1 VNVITNSHSDPRLP
15 VDDHVKFIRGPFD
28 GQKFRVPFGK
38 PRTVECALTVGNQ
51 IALYRPVWGGKEL
64 RYFEFV
70 QIVDK
75 VKSP

>member
-1 VNVITNSHSDPRLP
+1 MNPITNSHSDPRLP

-75 VKSP
+75 VKV